1 LQPYIVPSSGAQVQL
16 PVWDK
21 AQDTFRRL
29 FLPPALNQASRPPIT
44 VEIINSTDNPDLA
57 LLAADNLERYGFE
70 PIISNAEVEEQRL
83 TTIEYHA
90 QNLKG
95 SFDWLFSWIVDKRKG
110 DIELAPDTAY
120 EYDYRLV
127 LGTEYDPCRPQLFA
141 PQIFLGE

>member
-1 LQPYIVPSSGAQVQL
+1 MTG
-16 PVWDK
+16 
-21 AQDTFRRL
+21 T
-29 FLPPALNQASRPPIT
+29 NSRPPIT
-44 VEIINSTDNPDLA
+44 VEIINSTDNPELA

-70 PIISNAEVEEQRL
+70 PTINNTHIEEQRL

-95 SFDWLFSWIVDKRKG
+95 SFDWLFSWIVDKRKA
-110 DIELAPDTAY
+110 DIELMPDT
-120 EYDYRLV
+120 EHESDYRLV